1 VTRPPGPVETYP
13 WPERLRC
20 HVVTPGDDPRLHGY
34 SVEGDLANHY
44 RFSDVVLLAL
54 TGELPSDEQGQAFDA
69 ALIVLAPLSMA
80 AAPTHATALAQICG
94 SRSSSILGVGAVAL
108 AERARHVIA
117 QAAPLLE
124 WLASTLTAPPPP
136 ALTAASDEDKRALE
150 RFRGV
155 LAARGVRVPAL
166 DHPLSREAALIATL
180 WFAGL
185 TRREQLEAAL
195 VLASLPA
202 VSAEA
207 HLHGVASF
215 REYPM
220 QLPPF
225 AYEDP

>member
-1 VTRPPGPVETYP
+1 M
-13 WPERLRC
+13 
-20 HVVTPGDDPRLHGY
+20 
-34 SVEGDLANHY
+34 
-44 RFSDVVLLAL
+44 LLAL
-54 TGELPSDEQGQAFDA
+54 TGDLPSDEQGHAFDA
-69 ALIVLAPLSMA
+69 AMTFLAPLSMA

-94 SRSSSILGVGAVAL
+94 SRSSSILAVGAVAL
-108 AERARHVIA
+108 AERARHVIDE
-117 QAAPLLE
+117 AAPLLE
-124 WLASTLTAPPPP
+124 WLASPDAPLPPNLASQANDDGRALQGLKEVLTARGVHI
-136 ALTAASDEDKRALE
+136 RALE
-150 RFRGV
+150 Q
-155 LAARGVRVPAL
+155 
-166 DHPLSREAALIATL
+166 PLSRQSALIATL

-195 VLASLPA
+195 VMAALPA